1 MTTHSKFS
9 WRILVSHRPTRR
21 LFRLY
26 RQLRKFRNS
35 SKRNCRRNRKHGKL
49 PLHQTAKEI
58 IPRLFCRH
66 TLRRRVLTEFY
77 AKLGDRASFLI
88 PPDAENRI
96 SNGSR
101 ERYDHQLL
109 KFEKMK
115 IADKRVK
122 PLVSL
127 IKKYH
132 KGYDQEGFI
141 ES

>member
-1 MTTHSKFS
+1 MIVVGIENMENF
-9 WRILVSHRPTRR
+9 RYIRR
-21 LFRLY
+21 
-26 RQLRKFRNS
+26 K
-35 SKRNCRRNRKHGKL
+35 K
-49 PLHQTAKEI
+49 I

-77 AKLGDRASFLI
+77 AKIGDRASFLI
-88 PPDAENRI
+88 TPDADSRI
-96 SNGSR
+96 ANGCR
-101 ERYDHQLL
+101 ERYDNQLL

-122 PLVSL
+122 PLASL